1 MALKNNPKS
10 PLTHLDISENILDE
24 RGNAAC
30 AILLRCAHKIL
41 QCFLPSLP
49 AIESLGAALES
60 LPHGLSE
67 LSLANCRILPRGQH
81 QQVLLPDCAQL
92 YKELERVIYMMTLLP
107 PLSNPSHRWV
117 PLGKLHEAEQNNA
130 VFSGPLG
137 PLWQPSR
144 PRPPGGTHLP
154 PGAKHHCKT
163 QPQQVWDQ
171 L

>member
-1 MALKNNPKS
+1 MCR
-10 PLTHLDISENILDE
+10 T
-24 RGNAAC
+24 
-30 AILLRCAHKIL
+30 LRYVHNIL
-41 QCFLPSLP
+41 QCFIPSLP
-49 AIESLGAALES
+49 AIESLGAALGS

-92 YKELERVIYMMTLLP
+92 YKELERVIYMRTHLP
-107 PLSNPSHRWV
+107 PLSNPSRRWV

-154 PGAKHHCKT
+154 PGAKHHRKT

>member
-1 MALKNNPKS
+1 MCR
-10 PLTHLDISENILDE
+10 T
-24 RGNAAC
+24 
-30 AILLRCAHKIL
+30 LRYVHNIL
-41 QCFLPSLP
+41 QCFIPSLP
-49 AIESLGAALES
+49 AIESLGAALGS

-92 YKELERVIYMMTLLP
+92 YHELERVIYMRTHLP

-137 PLWQPSR
+137 PLWHPLGPDPQGALTFLQEPNTIARLNLSKCGINFEFVR
-144 PRPPGGTHLP
+144 IVHLRCALSSFP
-154 PGAKHHCKT
+154 
-163 QPQQVWDQ
+163 
-171 L
+171 